1 MIEFINLL
9 QGCMSVH
16 EYSFKFTKLSKYALS
31 LVSDPRDKIS
41 HFVLGVSDDL
51 QDQCHSSMMHDNLN
65 ISFLMVHAK
74 MLKRQGL

>member
-51 QDQCHSSMMHDNLN
+51 Q
-65 ISFLMVHAK
+65 
-74 MLKRQGL
+74 